1 MIKDQDYLGTP
12 EKPLYWRVQINNSYY
27 GADQD
32 NGTVEM
38 SGSGSGFA
46 VHSFVYC
53 NFHATASGTGV
64 ISFHIPTNNVLMGYA
79 EAISVYRDANGIFWS
94 DDGDHTTKTT
104 TLPSISMR
112 NLWDASYRYAIIYV
126 KNADG
131 TIFKLTGVFNVKS
144 TADNKTVFEF
154 SAIMPDTGAQVLV
167 QSTPLDNRPNKEGNA
182 YTFTISNVS
191 AQVTPTP
198 VKITSAG
205 NITVPNGTKRITL
218 YFTDFT
224 TASTFKP
231 AVGAHIVGGPVY
243 NFTIDLTSQFPEGTS
258 VTGYITYEVDGYAKA
273 YGAING
279 NLIAQCSTD
288 SVGTIDRLT
297 MVRPVSGVSSATR
310 VYYVA
315 S

>member
-1 MIKDQDYLGTP
+1 M
-12 EKPLYWRVQINNSYY
+12 QINNSYY

-32 NGTVEM
+32 DGTVEM

-64 ISFHIPTNNVLMGYA
+64 ISFYIPTNNVLMGYA
-79 EAISVYRDANGIFWS
+79 EAISVYRDASGIFWS
-94 DDGDHTTKTT
+94 NDGDHSTKTT
-104 TLPSISMR
+104 TLSSLSMR
-112 NLWDASYRYAIIYV
+112 NLWDASHAYASIYV

-131 TIFKLTGVFNVKS
+131 TSFDLTGEFNTKS
-144 TADNKTVFEF
+144 TTDNKTVFEF

-167 QSTPLDNRPNKEGNA
+167 QSTPLDSRPNKEGNA

-198 VKITSAG
+198 VKITSVG
-205 NITVPNGTKRITL
+205 DISVPNDTKQITL

-224 TASTFKP
+224 TAATFTP
-231 AVGAHIVGGPVY
+231 AVGAHIVGGPAY
-243 NFTIDLTSQFPEGTS
+243 NFKIDLTSQFPEGTS
-258 VTGYITYEVDGYAKA
+258 VTGYITFEVDGYAKA
-273 YGAING
+273 YGALNG
-279 NLIAQCSTD
+279 NLIAKCSTD
-288 SVGTIDRLT
+288 SVGAIDRLT
-297 MVRPVSGVSSATR
+297 KVSYLMGVSATTR